1 MKAIRQYVE
10 MGIPTVSDLKDA
22 LQLAMQLE
30 FSTIPPYLCA
40 QWSIREDPDRVE
52 GILHKVV
59 SQEMFHFALAGNL
72 LTAIG
77 GQPNIAHSEFVPRY
91 PLSALPGGISQKMAV
106 DLRPLTRRQIA
117 VFMQIEYPE
126 FPPITVAMAKRPAT
140 IGAFYSAI
148 AEAFQKV
155 QPTIY
160 TNAPWIEVP
169 FARRIHSTADAIAT
183 IDRIKSE
190 GEGLEDSPEEP
201 VADHSYAHYYLF
213 KEIYV
218 GRRLIRVGSNWKFEG
233 NSIQMP
239 KVFDFN
245 RCMLRR
251 ERCVPFREALSQ
263 LLIDLQECWT
273 RDRAV
278 NVPAMFEL
286 QILGRKLIETGIR
299 PEFTWAPGTR
309 VNAAL

>member
-1 MKAIRQYVE
+1 MNAIREYVE
-10 MGIPTVSDLKDA
+10 LGIPSVSDLKDA

-77 GQPNIAHSEFVPRY
+77 GVPNIAHPDFLPRY
-91 PLSALPGGISQKMAV
+91 PLSALPGGISQKMLV

-126 FPPITVAMAKRPAT
+126 FPPIAVTMAKRSAT
-140 IGAFYSAI
+140 IGAFYSII
-148 AEAFQKV
+148 AEAFQKM

-160 TNAPWIEVP
+160 ANAHWIEVP
-169 FARRIHSTADAIAT
+169 FAKRIHTVADAIAT
-183 IDRIKSE
+183 VDRIKSE

-201 VADHSYAHYYLF
+201 LADHSHAHYYLF

-218 GRRLIRVGSNWKFEG
+218 GRRLIKVGGEWKFEG
-233 NSIQMP
+233 GPIQMP
-239 KVFDFN
+239 KAFEFK
-245 RCMLRR
+245 RCWFGRR
-251 ERCVPFREALSQ
+251 RCLPFQEALSQ
-263 LLIDLQECWT
+263 LLTDLQECWT
-273 RDRAV
+273 RGRAA
-278 NVPAMFEL
+278 NVPTMFEL
-286 QILGRKLIETGIR
+286 QILGRKLIERGIR
-299 PEFTWAPGTR
+299 PEFTWAR
-309 VNAAL
+309 AHADAAP